1 MSARGQV
8 QVTPERLQQ
17 MAWGYTGPLILEAA
31 VRHGVFDRLDEGPK
45 TLDEVA
51 AATGASHRG
60 LRAILNA
67 LVGFQLLARDGEGR
81 YSLLPESAVFLVSGK
96 PTFIGGIL
104 KHTSSQ
110 LMPIWMQLN
119 EVVARGG
126 PTTGVNQERTGSEFF
141 HEFVEDIFPMSY
153 PAAQNLARALNVADA
168 TGPMK
173 VLDLA
178 AGSGVWS
185 IALAQHSAHV
195 SVTAVDWPGV
205 LDVTRRVAT
214 RFGLV
219 DRYTF
224 VSGDL
229 LEADFGRAHHIATL
243 GHILHSEGA
252 ERSRILLRKTYDALE
267 PGGTI
272 AIAEFLVNDDRT
284 GPPMGLIFAVNMLVA
299 TENGDTFSFSEISKW
314 LDQAGFE
321 NARLLESP
329 GPSPLI
335 LANRPK

>member
-1 MSARGQV
+1 MSAAEQV

-31 VRHGVFDRLDEGPK
+31 IRHGIFDLLDEGPK
-45 TLDEVA
+45 TLEEVA
-51 AATGASHRG
+51 AASGASRRG

-67 LVGFQLLARDGEGR
+67 LVGFGLLARDAEER
-81 YSLLPESAVFLVSGK
+81 HSLTPESTAFLVSAK
-96 PTFIGGIL
+96 PTYIGGIL
-104 KHTSSQ
+104 KHTSRQ
-110 LMPIWMQLN
+110 LLPIWMQLN
-119 EVVARGG
+119 EVVGRGG
-126 PTTGVNQERTGSEFF
+126 PILGVNQERTGSEFF

-153 PAAQNLARALNVADA
+153 MAAQNLARALAVAEA
-168 TGPMK
+168 NEPVK

-185 IALAQHSAHV
+185 IALAQQSAHV
-195 SVTAVDWPGV
+195 SATAVDWPGV
-205 LDVTRRVAT
+205 LDVTRRVTA
-214 RFGLV
+214 RFGLA

-224 VSGDL
+224 VAGDL
-229 LEADFGRAHHIATL
+229 LEADFGRGHNIATL

-252 ERSRILLRKTYDALE
+252 ERSRVLLRKTYDALA

-272 AIAEFLVNDDRT
+272 AVAEFLVNDDRT

-299 TENGDTFSFSEISKW
+299 TEHGDTFSFSEIADW

-321 NARLLESP
+321 NPRLLESP

-335 LANRPK
+335 LANRSK